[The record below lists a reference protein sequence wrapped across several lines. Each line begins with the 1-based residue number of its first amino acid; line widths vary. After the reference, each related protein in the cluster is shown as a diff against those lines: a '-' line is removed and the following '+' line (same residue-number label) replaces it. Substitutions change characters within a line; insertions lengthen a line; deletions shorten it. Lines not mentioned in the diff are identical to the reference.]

1 MCRHGSDLYTI
12 PHLQHGSCPANSAKQ
27 LWVAQCEA
35 AVGYIRAAVRS
46 SCRVHSVRQLS
57 SKQCEAAVGYICA
70 TYDLFEHVLMQYIV
84 CTWHGTALQ
93 YCVLGI

>member
-1 MCRHGSDLYTI
+1 VHSV
-12 PHLQHGSCPANSAKQ
+12 KQ
-27 LWVAQCEA
+27 LSSKQCEA